1 MITVQELEK
10 QVWKLDG
17 VRIVIRDRA
26 TSKVQKCWHKRA
38 ARENWSIT
46 KFLAK
51 RIRPLV
57 AEREVVVINGEA
69 AVANGKMLLKTLRA
83 SYN

>member
-17 VRIVIRDRA
+17 VRIIIRDRA
-26 TSKVQKCWHKRA
+26 VSKVRKFGYKRA
-38 ARENWSIT
+38 AKEKWSIT
-46 KFLAK
+46 KFLAS

-57 AEREVVVINGEA
+57 AEREVVVINGKA
-69 AVANGKMLLKTLRA
+69 AVANGKMFLKTLRA